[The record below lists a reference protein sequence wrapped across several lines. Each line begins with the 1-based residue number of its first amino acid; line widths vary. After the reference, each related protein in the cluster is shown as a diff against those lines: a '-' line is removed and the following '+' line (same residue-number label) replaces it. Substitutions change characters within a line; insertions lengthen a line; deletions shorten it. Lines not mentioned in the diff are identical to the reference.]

1 MATTPTLLSI
11 DQYLHTSYK
20 PDVHFVDGEI
30 EERNV
35 GERTHSS
42 IQKFI
47 TDLFTK
53 NEDIWKME
61 AIFELRIRIG
71 SSRVRVCDV
80 TIVSN
85 DAPWEEVV
93 TTPPVACIEVMSPED
108 RLSRAE
114 KVLAD
119 YFEMGVQNIWLID
132 PYKRKAYTFTST
144 GFHEIEPT
152 ILKVPASPIQID
164 LTDLFAKLDKKT
176 ATSRQ

>member
-71 SSRVRVCDV
+71 SSRAARQ
-80 TIVSN
+80 
-85 DAPWEEVV
+85 AG
-93 TTPPVACIEVMSPED
+93 A
-108 RLSRAE
+108 L
-114 KVLAD
+114 LA
-119 YFEMGVQNIWLID
+119 
-132 PYKRKAYTFTST
+132 
-144 GFHEIEPT
+144 
-152 ILKVPASPIQID
+152 ASD
-164 LTDLFAKLDKKT
+164 T
-176 ATSRQ
+176 TSRMLATAVNFTGSRGSTP